1 MLLRSEI
8 QAKYI
13 KHSNTDNRAGQT
25 AIFFLFRIAY
35 LLTFSGRFGIII
47 SGGYSSTLWRA

>member
-13 KHSNTDNRAGQT
+13 KHSNTDNRPHQT
-25 AIFFLFRIAY
+25 AIRFLFIMLEY
-35 LLTFSGRFGIII
+35 HFSTTAFKETARK
-47 SGGYSSTLWRA
+47 